1 MLYID
6 RVGHFYGQC
15 SELCGVNHGFMPIE
29 VYAIPKSEYIWY
41 LTYVCNDFSKH
52 LSWSAYD
59 SFLPFD
65 FSKYNDDTNVYIL
78 KILQNFL
85 ITKSFK

>member
-29 VYAIPKSEYIWY
+29 IYAISKSDYISY
-41 LTYVCNDFSKH
+41 LTYVCEDFTKRITPTS
-52 LSWSAYD
+52 
-59 SFLPFD
+59 SFFN
-65 FSKYNDDTNVYIL
+65 SIL
-78 KILQNFL
+78 NEYFFNLNLKQNEL
-85 ITKSFK
+85 